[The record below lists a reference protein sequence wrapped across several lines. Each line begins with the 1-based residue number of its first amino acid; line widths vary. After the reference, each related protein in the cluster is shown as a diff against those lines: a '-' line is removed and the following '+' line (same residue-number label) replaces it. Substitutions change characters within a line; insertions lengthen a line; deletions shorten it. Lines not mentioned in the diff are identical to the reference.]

1 MRLSRLF
8 LITALSATT
17 TGCSTFSTVQDWFSS
32 EGEDLT
38 APVELERIDATVEVK
53 KRWSTSI
60 GDGQGDGFFKIT
72 PVLADGV
79 IYAASSEG
87 EVAAIDASDGDKRW
101 NVSLERPISGGVGY
115 HEGSLYLGG
124 ADGSIMQL
132 SADDGSVMWEAPVS
146 GEVLAPPAVSDD
158 WVIVQTYDGKLLGF
172 ETGAEEPTWTYTSD
186 VPVLTIRG
194 TSTPLLIGDNAIAGF
209 ADGKVVAVDV
219 DSGNTSWESRIGIPQ
234 GGSEIDRIVDI
245 DGVMTVQGIE
255 LFVSS
260 YQGRVAA
267 LDLRTGRKIWQQNV
281 SSVTGTSVG
290 FGNVYVADVDGT
302 VSAFLRNGQGAR
314 WQNIELGYREL
325 SRPTPINSYVA
336 TVDLEGY
343 LHLLSQ
349 VDGLFVGRSQVAG
362 GPARADMISANG
374 RLFILDDEGK
384 LSAFELES
392 AD

>member
-1 MRLSRLF
+1 MRLSRLL
-8 LITALSATT
+8 LIAALSATT

-72 PVLADGV
+72 PVLVDGV

-87 EVAAIDASDGDKRW
+87 EVAAVNVADGDKRW
-101 NVSLERPISGGVGY
+101 SVSLEKPISGGVGY
-115 HEGSLYLGG
+115 HDGSLYLGG

-132 SADDGSVMWEAPVS
+132 SAKDGALVWEVPVS

-158 WVIVQTYDGKLLGF
+158 WVVVQTYDGKLLGF
-172 ETGAEEPTWTYTSD
+172 EAGADEPTWTYTSD

-260 YQGRVAA
+260 YQGRVSA

-325 SRPTPINSYVA
+325 SRPTPVNSYVA

-349 VDGLFVGRSQVAG
+349 VDGQIVGRAKIAG

-374 RLFILDDEGK
+374 RLYILDDEGK

-392 AD
+392 AN